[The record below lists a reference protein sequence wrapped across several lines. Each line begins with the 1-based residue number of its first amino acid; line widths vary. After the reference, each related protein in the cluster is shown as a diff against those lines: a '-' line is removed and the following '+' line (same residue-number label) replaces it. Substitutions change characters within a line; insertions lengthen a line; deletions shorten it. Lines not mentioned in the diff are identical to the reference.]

1 MTPAARIAAAIE
13 VLDRVLAGTP
23 AEQALIGWAR
33 ASRFAG
39 SGDRAAVRDH
49 VFGALR
55 CRLSFGALSGDPGE
69 SGRALM
75 LGSLVAASA
84 DPTSLF
90 TGEGH
95 APAALTSA
103 ERAALGRAPSFAD
116 LPEAIRLDCP
126 DWLVEPLREALSDQ
140 FEEVMALQRQ
150 RAPVFLRA
158 NLRKTTRE
166 GAHDALLREGITTE
180 AHPLAQSALLVLDKS
195 SKINGSMAYAE
206 GLVELQDCSSQAAV
220 EQLPLTDGMDVL
232 DYCAGGG
239 GKALAMAARCRCR
252 LVAHD
257 VAPQRMADL
266 PRRARRAGVSVTTA
280 DDTAL
285 KGKSFDLVLVD
296 APCSGSGTW
305 RRTPDAKWRMTP
317 ERLAELTDLQ
327 DEILG
332 QALQHLRPGGIL
344 AYMTCSFLR
353 AENEDRVAKLLA
365 RFSGLACEK
374 MVRFSPVDGGDGF
387 FFSQFRAT

>member
-1 MTPAARIAAAIE
+1 MTPAARVAAAIE

-55 CRLSFGALSGDPGE
+55 CRRSFGAMSGVPGE

-103 ERAALGRAPSFAD
+103 ERAALASAPTLAD
-116 LPEAIRLDCP
+116 LPEAVRLDCP
-126 DWLVEPLREALSDQ
+126 DWLMEPLREALSDQ
-140 FEEVMALQRQ
+140 FDEVMALQRQ
-150 RAPVFLRA
+150 RAPVFLRV

-166 GAHDALLREGITTE
+166 GAHEALLREGILNE
-180 AHPLAQSALLVLDKS
+180 PHPLAQSALLVLDKS

-206 GLVELQDCSSQAAV
+206 GLVELQDGSSQAAV
-220 EQLPLTDGMDVL
+220 EQLPLADGMEVL
-232 DYCAGGG
+232 DFCAGGG

-266 PRRARRAGVSVTTA
+266 PGRARRAGVSVDITDKA
-280 DDTAL
+280 AL

-305 RRTPDAKWRMTP
+305 RRTPDAKWRLTP
-317 ERLAELTDLQ
+317 ERLAELTHLQ

-332 QALQHLRPGGIL
+332 QALQHLRPGGAL

-353 AENEDRVAKLLA
+353 AENEDRVAGLLA

-387 FFSQFRAT
+387 FLAQFRAI

>member
-1 MTPAARIAAAIE
+1 MTPAARVAAAIE

-55 CRLSFGALSGDPGE
+55 CRRSFGAMSGVPGE

-103 ERAALGRAPSFAD
+103 ERAALASAPKLAD
-116 LPEAIRLDCP
+116 LPEAVRLDCP
-126 DWLVEPLREALSDQ
+126 DWLMEPLREALSDQ
-140 FEEVMALQRQ
+140 FDEVMALQRQ
-150 RAPVFLRA
+150 RAPVFLRV
-158 NLRKTTRE
+158 NLRKTRRE
-166 GAHDALLREGITTE
+166 GAHEALLREGISTE
-180 AHPLAQSALLVLDKS
+180 PQLLAQSALLVLDKS

-206 GLVELQDCSSQAAV
+206 GLVELQDGSSQAAV
-220 EQLPLTDGMDVL
+220 EQLPLADGMEVL
-232 DYCAGGG
+232 DFCAGGG

-266 PRRARRAGVSVTTA
+266 PGRARRAGVSVDIA
-280 DDTAL
+280 DKAAL

-305 RRTPDAKWRMTP
+305 RRTPDAKWRLTP
-317 ERLAELTDLQ
+317 ERLAELTHLQ

-332 QALQHLRPGGIL
+332 QALQHLRPGGAL

-353 AENEDRVAKLLA
+353 AENEDRVAGLLA

-387 FFSQFRAT
+387 FLAQFRAI